1 MAMYPIGSKSNRIRI
16 SFIMSFSTKL
26 IEFGFATY
34 KTIFVLRKVV
44 LVHADFDPMGYD
56 LSCCGSLYL
65 GLEVFVT
72 KLATLQPS

>member
-1 MAMYPIGSKSNRIRI
+1 
-16 SFIMSFSTKL
+16 MSFSTKL

-56 LSCCGSLYL
+56 LSCCGSLWF
-65 GLEVFVT
+65 EF
-72 KLATLQPS
+72 